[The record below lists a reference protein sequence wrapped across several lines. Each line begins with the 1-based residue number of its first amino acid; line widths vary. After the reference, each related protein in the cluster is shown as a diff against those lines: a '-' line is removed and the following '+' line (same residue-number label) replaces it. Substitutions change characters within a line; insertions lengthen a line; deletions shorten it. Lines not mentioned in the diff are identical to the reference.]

1 MTGQEVQ
8 VKIKIKTVVR
18 ARHNRPN
25 SFVYDKRKREITL
38 IEVGRTHQD
47 TLQPV
52 KVERKRR
59 VSI

>member
-8 VKIKIKTVVR
+8 VEIKIKTVVR
-18 ARHNRPN
+18 ARPNRPNN

-47 TLQPV
+47 TSQPV
-52 KVERKRR
+52 RWREKGG
-59 VSI
+59 